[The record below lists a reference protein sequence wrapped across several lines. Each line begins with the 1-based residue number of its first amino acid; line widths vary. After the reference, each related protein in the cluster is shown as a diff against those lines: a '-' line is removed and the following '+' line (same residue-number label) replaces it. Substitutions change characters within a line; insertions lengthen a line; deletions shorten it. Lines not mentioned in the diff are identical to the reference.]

1 VQGPSHLMLSW
12 YFAESAGVASARDRR
27 IIAWSGLAP
36 DVEVLAYAGAI
47 VWYGFDKDRAFEN
60 VWQVVH
66 RHYTHGIAFVL
77 LTGIVAWWLASPG
90 PSRMRVALFSMLA
103 SVIHNFCDVVGGGAA
118 WPIFPLWPFSDFK
131 WSAAWSWA
139 IGDWPNLAIL
149 FGCLAGMF
157 AYARFAGRSPMEC
170 FGNRADAWFTG
181 VVRQREAPS
190 AAGASRLRWIIW
202 ASVAAVVAAI
212 VAPLL

>member
-12 YFAESAGVASARDRR
+12 YFAESAGIASARDRR
-27 IIAWSGLAP
+27 IVAWSGLAP

-60 VWQVVH
+60 VWQVAH

-90 PSRMRVALFSMLA
+90 SSRARVAMFAMLA
-103 SVIHNFCDVVGGGAA
+103 SAIHNFCDLVGGGAA
-118 WPIFPLWPFSDFK
+118 WPVYLLWPLSEFK
-131 WSAAWSWA
+131 WSAAWSWE

-157 AYARFAGRSPMEC
+157 LYAKFAGRSPVEC
-170 FGNRADAWFTG
+170 FGDRADAWFTR
-181 VVRQREAPS
+181 VVRQKPAP
-190 AAGASRLRWIIW
+190 AAGGSSRLRVIIW
-202 ASVAAVVAAI
+202 VVVILVVAAVVT
-212 VAPLL
+212 PLL